1 MDKKKCGRKREKWEI
16 YVQEAKSKI
25 DEFKGKLKTAKADKV
40 DVKLR
45 QKWRNIVSAQQ
56 SRLKKKFEVIYLHNL
71 LRNKDDSLE

>member
-1 MDKKKCGRKREKWEI
+1 MQD
-16 YVQEAKSKI
+16 AKSKI
-25 DEFKGKLKTAKADKV
+25 DEYKQKLSTAKRDKV

-56 SRLKKKFEVIYLHNL
+56 SRLKKKYEVIYLHKL